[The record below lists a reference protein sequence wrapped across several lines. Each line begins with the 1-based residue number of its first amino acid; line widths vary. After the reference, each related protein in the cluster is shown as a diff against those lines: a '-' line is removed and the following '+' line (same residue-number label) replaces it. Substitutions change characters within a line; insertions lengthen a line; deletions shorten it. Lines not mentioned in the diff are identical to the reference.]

1 SKVTAPCS
9 PGDPPTWIENAYE
22 LLDEEGEWYLNR
34 SDGYI
39 YYRPR
44 GGEDMATAQVIA
56 PVLESLI
63 DGAGTLTQPLRNLV
77 FEGLTFAYAT
87 WLVPSTDRYWA
98 GQAGFQGIGSTM
110 EDWWDGQT
118 TKTPASIAFRAA
130 HQIRFERNVFIHL
143 GASGLSLE
151 YGSRHN
157 KITGNVW
164 TDISAAAISIGHVND
179 HHPCGDAAPCAS
191 GEINEHNTIA
201 NNYIA
206 RVGREYLDHPA
217 IWVGYTDNMLI
228 EHNEISDVP
237 YTGISLGWGWGEVD
251 PGGAVG
257 YTKETIAR
265 NNRIQYNL
273 IRNPMQVLRDGGAIY
288 TLGSQPGT
296 TINHNAIINYNN
308 DYGAIYLDNG
318 SRHIEVFNNVVQ
330 GTKMSNWL
338 YHQNESGLPA
348 ADNVIKSNY
357 SDSPNMEC
365 NAVVSRACS
374 DVVSSNTMDSQL
386 PEEALRMIEQAGLEP
401 AYREIR
407 QESLGNLALKQP
419 AFAYYSDGTL
429 DEAASAELAVDNDD
443 VSYAVASKQWLWQL
457 QVDLGEL
464 QHIGRIRLRMPE
476 DKYATSFQLAT
487 SSDGSKFQIDRSV
500 MDFKGGV
507 SDSVFF
513 SPVKA
518 RFLRIIAL
526 KPDGAGQ
533 PGGQMAIARLE
544 VFSPPATAKT
554 KSGWRYQK

>member
-39 YYRPR
+39 YYKPR

-63 DGAGTLTQPLRNLV
+63 NGAGTLTQPLRNLV

-87 WLVPSTDRYWA
+87 WLDPSTDRYWA
-98 GQAGFQGIGSTM
+98 GQAGFQGTGSTM

-118 TKTPASIAFRAA
+118 TKTPASVAFRAA

-179 HHPCGDAAPCAS
+179 HHPCGDAAPCTS
-191 GEINEHNTIA
+191 NEINENNTIA

-217 IWVGYTDNMLI
+217 IWVGYTDNTLI

-296 TINHNAIINYNN
+296 TINHNVIMNYNN

-318 SRHIEVFNNVVQ
+318 SRHVDVFSNVVR
-330 GTKMSNWL
+330 GTGSTSRWL
-338 YHQNESGLPA
+338 FLQDGTLPA
-348 ADNVIKSNY
+348 LDYSVHNNY
-357 SDSPNMEC
+357 SDTNRLSCANP
-365 NAVVSRACS
+365 
-374 DVVSSNTMDSQL
+374 SNSCGGLVFDNVTNGSTPAGAQHTLD
-386 PEEALRMIEQAGLEP
+386 QAGITSAYAGIKSAYEP
-401 AYREIR
+401 I
-407 QESLGNLALKQP
+407 NLALNRPATALYLSGAVANMQP
-419 AFAYYSDGTL
+419 QSI
-429 DEAASAELAVDNDD
+429 ASHAVDGHAGT
-443 VSYAVASKQWLWQL
+443 YAQASDEWAWQL
-457 QVDLGEL
+457 QVDLGSVRTVDRVVVRML
-464 QHIGRIRLRMPE
+464 STAFATAYDIKASTDGVNFATVKSVTQTLGRMSDDQVSPTAARYIRIT
-476 DKYATSFQLAT
+476 A
-487 SSDGSKFQIDRSV
+487 
-500 MDFKGGV
+500 V
-507 SDSVFF
+507 S
-513 SPVKA
+513 PNM
-518 RFLRIIAL
+518 
-526 KPDGAGQ
+526 AGQ
-533 PGGQMAIARLE
+533 TGGQMSITELE
-544 VFSPPATAKT
+544 VYGS
-554 KSGWRYQK
+554 